1 MVVARQAPASG
12 MAPVFSLIAFTAG
25 YFAVN
30 TLGVSLAIAFQQR
43 LSWFTVWQENFLWTA
58 PGYFASASAA
68 AGIHVLYQLY
78 GASSLFL
85 LPPLYLIYSSY
96 RLYMD
101 RLH

>member
-12 MAPVFSLIAFTAG
+12 MAPVFSLIAFTAA

-30 TLGVSLAIAFQQR
+30 TLGVSLAIAFQQS

-68 AGIHVLYQLY
+68 AGIHAAFDQFGAWSLVLM
-78 GASSLFL
+78 A
-85 LPPLYLIYSSY
+85 PLYFIYCSY
-96 RLYMD
+96 RLYME
-101 RLH
+101 R